1 MNKSDRDK
9 IISKIKNPRTA
20 YFAACKALGL
30 DEDARHAMNMNI
42 IGKASTTAF
51 NATDWRKMQAHLN
64 SKTGQSGHSSQTP
77 NEWAWV
83 DSAAPNRQPQ
93 LRKLIMLAKSAGI
106 ARGGQ
111 IAYIEGI
118 AKQAAGLKGASAHKP
133 LRMCDAAELRILVQA
148 LSVYVKR
155 QKKAAL

>member
-1 MNKSDRDK
+1 MTH
-9 IISKIKNPRTA
+9 PRTA

-51 NATDWRKMQAHLN
+51 NDADWRKMQAHLN
-64 SKTGQSGHSSQTP
+64 SKTGNPQRP

-83 DSAAPNRQPQ
+83 DSAALDRQPQ
-93 LRKLIMLAKSAGI
+93 LRKLIMLTKSAGI

-118 AKQAAGLKGASAHKP
+118 AKQAAGLKGPGTRKP
-133 LRMCDAAELRILVQA
+133 LRMCDATELRVLVQA
-148 LSVYVKR
+148 LSVHNR
-155 QKKAAL
+155 RHGKASA

>member
-1 MNKSDRDK
+1 MTH
-9 IISKIKNPRTA
+9 PRTA

-30 DEDARHAMNMNI
+30 DDADRHAMNLNI

-51 NATDWRKMQAHLN
+51 NAADWRKMQAHLN
-64 SKTGQSGHSSQTP
+64 SRTGSSARP

-83 DSAAPNRQPQ
+83 DSAAPDRQPQ

-118 AKQAAGLKGASAHKP
+118 AKQAGGLNADGARKIRKP
-133 LRMCDAAELRILVQA
+133 LRMCDAAELRVLVQA
-148 LSVYVKR
+148 LSVYNR
-155 QKKAAL
+155 RNKAA